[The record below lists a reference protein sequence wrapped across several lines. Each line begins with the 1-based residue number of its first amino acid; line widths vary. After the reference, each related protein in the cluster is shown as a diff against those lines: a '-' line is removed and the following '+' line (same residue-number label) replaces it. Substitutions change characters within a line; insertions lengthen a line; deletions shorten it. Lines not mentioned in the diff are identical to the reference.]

1 MTGQVRPVACL
12 GGKHVAVDDQ
22 EITFYVGQQRYASL
36 GQSDDAIQVAL
47 APVWP
52 VQAHGATAVVPLNFV
67 KAESEKAGNRLRTA
81 NYFDGKCRCVLF
93 HVYLVEMAGWRPA

>member
-47 APVWP
+47 APVGL
-52 VQAHGATAVVPLNFV
+52 VQAYSAAAVVPFNFV
-67 KAESEKAGNRLRTA
+67 KTESEKAGNRLRTA
-81 NYFDGKCRCVLF
+81 NYFDGKCRRIWF
-93 HVYLVEMAGWRPA
+93 HVYLVEI